1 MGDRQDEMTI
11 RTLQH
16 DLAAA
21 QDRIAE
27 LEAALEGDAGNVIHF
42 AENAALDRAAKIGEY
57 YCWNNGDERC
67 GCIICQY
74 RAAIR
79 ELIPAK

>member
-21 QDRIAE
+21 QARIAE
-27 LEAALEGDAGNVIHF
+27 LEAAQTQMGRDVGKIQRGCYA
-42 AENAALDRAAKIGEY
+42 AALDRAADFADKNWHLGR
-57 YCWNNGDERC
+57 ERLVERM
-67 GCIICQY
+67 
-74 RAAIR
+74 RALK
-79 ELIPAK
+79 EPSDG